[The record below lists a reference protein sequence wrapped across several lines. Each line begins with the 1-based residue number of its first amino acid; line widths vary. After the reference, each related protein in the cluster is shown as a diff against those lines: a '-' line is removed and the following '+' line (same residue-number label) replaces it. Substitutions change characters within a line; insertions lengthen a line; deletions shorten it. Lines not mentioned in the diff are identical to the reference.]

1 MRGSCFRGDINF
13 GTHITQFKHY
23 EADEADE
30 AQPSL
35 DIFRKIIVAFSLSTD
50 WSIFEE
56 GEREPRD
63 ELKLNKLTS
72 F

>member
-35 DIFRKIIVAFSLSTD
+35 DILKKIIVAFGVSTN
-50 WSIFEE
+50 WLIFEE
-56 GEREPRD
+56 G
-63 ELKLNKLTS
+63 
-72 F
+72 